1 MSKNKALSKLDPTI
15 KIYGDK
21 SHRNKK
27 PPSEDSEQMTIFN
40 ELRVNYPDLAKLAT
54 HVLNEGKKSQ
64 AQARKDSLMGL
75 CAGFSDIV
83 IIGTPVFLCEL
94 KKEDMTKSK
103 ISDDQESFL
112 LSSIES
118 GAFACVALG
127 HKGFFEALKEWQKC
141 IRTTRNG

>member
-1 MSKNKALSKLDPTI
+1 MSKNKALSKLDSLIP
-15 KIYGDK
+15 IYGDR

-27 PPSEDSEQMTIFN
+27 PPSENAEQMTIFN

-54 HVLNEGKKSQ
+54 HILNEGNKSQ

-75 CAGFSDIV
+75 CPGFSDIV
-83 IIGTPVFLCEL
+83 IIGSPVFLCEL

-103 ISDDQESFL
+103 VSEGQESFL

-118 GAFACVALG
+118 GAFACIALG
-127 HKGFFEALKEWQKC
+127 HKGFFEALEEWIKC
-141 IRTTRNG
+141 TNKIKNG